1 MRKFRTPVAVRL
13 EVLGNDR
20 ATLSDSDTPSV
31 RGSLSTMILSGDM
44 GDRPG
49 ISVKCFAATSVTSN
63 RVRSITSKEGSTLAI
78 QDRMSGA
85 SPSLAVSRYRERSDN
100 HLNLVIFNHNLY
112 WKISP
117 FAGDDQEW

>member
-1 MRKFRTPVAVRL
+1 
-13 EVLGNDR
+13 
-20 ATLSDSDTPSV
+20 
-31 RGSLSTMILSGDM
+31 
-44 GDRPG
+44 
-49 ISVKCFAATSVTSN
+49 
-63 RVRSITSKEGSTLAI
+63 
-78 QDRMSGA
+78 MSGA